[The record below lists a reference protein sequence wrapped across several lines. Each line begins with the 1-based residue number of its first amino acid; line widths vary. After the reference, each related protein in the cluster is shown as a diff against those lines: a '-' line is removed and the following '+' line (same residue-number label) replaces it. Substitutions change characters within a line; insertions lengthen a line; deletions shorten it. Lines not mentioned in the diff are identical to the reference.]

1 MSNAYERL
9 SAFRGKR
16 VKGAQTGSGKP
27 GVPANATT
35 RRMKTNHNNRPL
47 VLVLVALSLSSVQR
61 AEAAAWTTNSPMIAA
76 RYGHTVTL
84 LPNGKLLA
92 AGGCSTNLI
101 PSINYLSTA
110 ELYDSA
116 SGTWTVTGAQVAPR
130 AYHTATLLPG
140 GKVLIVGGYN
150 SSSGLLSSA
159 ELYDPAS
166 GTWTTTGPLASARE
180 YHTATLLPNG
190 MVLVVGGETNN
201 QIILGNNSLASA
213 ELYNPA
219 TGHWTATGPLK
230 YGRYKHT
237 ATLLQNGKVLV
248 AGGTGYSP
256 TTAAELYDP
265 ASGTWT
271 TTGAMSTARVQH
283 TATLLPDGRV
293 LAVGG
298 NSTIGWPV
306 PGPSAELYDPGT
318 GTWAGTGGLNTNRFG
333 HTASLPPNRMVL
345 AI

>member
-1 MSNAYERL
+1 MSIAYERL
-9 SAFRGKR
+9 YAFRRRR

-35 RRMKTNHNNRPL
+35 CRMKTNLSNRPL
-47 VLVLVALSLSSVQR
+47 ALVLLALSLSAIQP
-61 AEAAAWTTNSPMIAA
+61 AEAAVWITNSPMIKA

-92 AGGCSTNLI
+92 AGGCSTNFI
-101 PSINYLSTA
+101 PSLNYLSTA
-110 ELYDSA
+110 ELYDPA
-116 SGTWTVTGAQVAPR
+116 NGTWTVTGSQAAPR
-130 AYHTATLLPG
+130 VFHTATLLPS
-140 GKVLIVGGYN
+140 GKVLIVGGYG
-150 SSSGLLSSA
+150 SSGGLLSSA

-166 GTWTTTGPLASARE
+166 GTWTTTGALATARE

-230 YGRYKHT
+230 YGRYQHT

-256 TTAAELYDP
+256 TATAELYDP
-265 ASGTWT
+265 AAGTWT
-271 TTGAMSTARVQH
+271 TTGAMSTARAQH

-293 LAVGG
+293 LAGGG

-306 PGPSAELYDPGT
+306 PGPSAELYD
-318 GTWAGTGGLNTNRFG
+318 R
-333 HTASLPPNRMVL
+333 
-345 AI
+345 

>member
-1 MSNAYERL
+1 MSIFLHSEERE
-9 SAFRGKR
+9 SKGHEPVRVNRGH
-16 VKGAQTGSGKP
+16 
-27 GVPANATT
+27 PANTT
-35 RRMKTNHNNRPL
+35 NKPMKANHSKTLRL
-47 VLVLVALSLSSVQR
+47 ALALASSALSLSSVQR
-61 AEAAAWTTNSPMIAA
+61 AEAAAWTTNSPMITA

-92 AGGCSTNLI
+92 AGGCSTNFI
-101 PSINYLSTA
+101 PSLNYLSTA
-110 ELYDSA
+110 ELYDPA
-116 SGTWTVTGAQVAPR
+116 NGTWTVTGSQAAPR
-130 AYHTATLLPG
+130 AFHTATLLPS
-140 GKVLIVGGYN
+140 GKVLIVGGYG
-150 SSSGLLSSA
+150 SSGGLLSSA

-166 GTWTTTGPLASARE
+166 GTWTTTGALASARE

-190 MVLVVGGETNN
+190 MVLVVGGETN
-201 QIILGNNSLASA
+201 QVILGNPSLASV
-213 ELYNPA
+213 ELYDPA
-219 TGHWTATGPLK
+219 TGRWTATGALK
-230 YGRYKHT
+230 YGRYQHT

-265 ASGTWT
+265 ASRTWT
-271 TTGAMSTARVQH
+271 TTGAMSTARAQH